1 MGVYARPPREIL
13 SAKVRM
19 EAQIFKA
26 LGDPLRLKIVKRLSD
41 GSTYTMGD
49 LTRGL
54 GVSRQGARK
63 QVQVL
68 ASAKIVRLK
77 PNGREVRVALD
88 VSSLRLG
95 RDFIANLE
103 SQWSKRLRKLKE
115 VVENVVID

>member
-26 LGDPLRLKIVKRLSD
+26 LGDPLRLKIIKRLSD

-68 ASAKIVRLK
+68 VSAKIVQLK
-77 PNGREVRVALD
+77 PNGREVRVVLD
-88 VSSLRLG
+88 VSSLKLG
-95 RDFIANLE
+95 RDFITNLE
-103 SQWSKRLRKLKE
+103 SQWSKRLRKLKK

>member
-1 MGVYARPPREIL
+1 MGVYARPLRETL
-13 SAKVRM
+13 SAKIRM

-49 LTRGL
+49 ITRGL

-68 ASAKIVRLK
+68 ASAKIVQLK
-77 PNGREVRVALD
+77 PNGREVRVFLD

-115 VVENVVID
+115 FVEKQ